1 MVEADD
7 RLLRSFAENGREC
20 LSRAAKSLAALRGR
34 GEKADLDPL
43 NRMFRA
49 VHSIRAGAGF
59 LGLEAIRSLALALEH
74 VLLLM
79 REGDVAVSDEV
90 RAVLSMGLDRLNYMF
105 ASTGMDDADVA
116 EVVEALHALLP
127 EEARRAAQSVWEVA
141 DEGGRQPFSVS
152 ELTLTE
158 GVRGCRRLYRI
169 EFDLLRDVREQQKTP
184 LDVFA
189 MLLESGLVLG
199 SKVDLQ
205 AAGDLEAGPK
215 RDLPLCV
222 LYATILDAEIASML
236 FGIPEERIK
245 AMPSAV
251 EMLDTCPGDA
261 VLAEEAVQADEAVPE
276 REGMAGYEFLKGDGR
291 VVVRLGERETVERV
305 AELRT
310 ALVAAF
316 ALGGDV
322 LLDPSE
328 LRASDLAFAQLVA
341 AAAQS
346 ARSRGTAFGFSHEPG
361 ESVRATFKALG
372 LDGAIGVVA

>member
-1 MVEADD
+1 MAEADD
-7 RLLRSFAENGREC
+7 RLLRAFAENGREA
-20 LSRAAKSLAALRGR
+20 LSRAAKGLAALCGR
-34 GEKADLDPL
+34 GEKSDLDPL

-79 REGDVAVSDEV
+79 REGDVAVSAEV
-90 RAVLSMGLDRLNYMF
+90 RAALSMGLDRLNYMF
-105 ASTGMDDADVA
+105 ASTGMDDADVGEA
-116 EVVEALHALLP
+116 VAALHVLLP
-127 EEARRAAQSVWEVA
+127 EEARRAAQNAWEVA

-152 ELTLTE
+152 ELSLTE

-169 EFDLLRDVREQQKTP
+169 EFDLLRDMQEQQKTP

-189 MLLESGLVLG
+189 MLLESGLVLD

-205 AAGDLEAGPK
+205 AAGDLSAGPK
-215 RDLPLCV
+215 RSLPLCV

-245 AMPSAV
+245 AMPSAA
-251 EMLDTCPGDA
+251 EMLDTRPGDT
-261 VLAEEAVQADEAVPE
+261 VREVEAV
-276 REGMAGYEFLKGDGR
+276 AGYGFQKGEGR
-291 VVVRLGERETVERV
+291 VVVRLGERETVDRV
-305 AELRT
+305 AELKT

-328 LRASDLAFAQLVA
+328 LRAGDLAFAQLVA

-346 ARSRGTAFGFSHEPG
+346 ARSRGTAFGFSHEPD
-361 ESVRATFKALG
+361 EAVWATFKALG
-372 LDGAIGVVA
+372 LDGSIGVVA